1 MKIALVHELLTMRG
15 GAERVLR
22 VLAEMF
28 PDAPIHTLL
37 YKEELFREWLPAERV
52 IVSKLQNSIFNSQFS
67 ISRFNHHLFLNRF
80 PKAVEAWDFFDY
92 DLVISSSSAFAHG
105 IITNGK
111 PKHISYI
118 HSPAR
123 YLWDRTHDVLA
134 RANPLQRM
142 YLERTFHRLRIWDA
156 EAARRADV
164 LLAASTEVQRRIE
177 LYWRRESEIVYPPVD
192 DFWFQEETSRPLPG
206 EARRA
211 ESGQDLKT
219 SGDYYLIISTLVPYK
234 RIDLAI
240 EACNR
245 LQLPLQITG
254 EGPHRRALEKLA
266 GPTVKFLGYT
276 DSATVKKL
284 YAGAKAV
291 IFPGYEDF
299 GLVPLEA
306 AAAGTPTIAYR
317 GGGALETIIE
327 GTTGEFF
334 DEPNVDS
341 LVAALRKFEQ
351 KKYSEEAA
359 REQAEGFR
367 RKHFETG
374 IRAAINRL

>member
-1 MKIALVHELLTMRG
+1 VKVALVHELLTVRG

-192 DFWFQEETSRPLPG
+192 DFWFEDIP
-206 EARRA
+206 
-211 ESGQDLKT
+211 ESK
-219 SGDYYLIISTLVPYK
+219 SESYYLIVSTLAPYK

-245 LQLPLQITG
+245 LNLPLQIAG
-254 EGPHRRALEKLA
+254 DGSHRRKLQKIA

-276 DSATVKKL
+276 DTPTLKRL
-284 YAGAKAV
+284 YANAKAV

-334 DEPNVDS
+334 AEPTTDS
-341 LVAALRKFEQ
+341 LVTTLQKYEQ
-351 KKYSEEAA
+351 KKYSESAA
-359 REQAEGFR
+359 REQAERFR
-367 RKHFETG
+367 RQHFEEG